1 MTVHHTASWL
11 VKHSDVP
18 LAVLKPVATKLGV
31 STNHLGAALF
41 AGQLVYEN
49 QGTIVEYAD
58 RGGVTVGE
66 FLRDKSA
73 ERYGDDHPLTDY
85 LGENVAALDEA
96 FDGSEEEATTFA
108 EFYRRFRAVDRDTPD
123 LAPTGLLTG
132 VSGAVEGAKGAMPDP
147 RDALSDATDDTE
159 SDTVE
164 IPVTDKRN
172 K

>member
-1 MTVHHTASWL
+1 MPTHHIASWL
-11 VKHSDVP
+11 LKHSDVP

-73 ERYGDDHPLTDY
+73 DRYGDDHPLTEY
-85 LGENVAALDEA
+85 FGANAEALAEA
-96 FDGSEEEATTFA
+96 FEGTEEEVTTFA
-108 EFYRRFRAVDRDTPD
+108 EFYRRLRAVDRDAPD
-123 LAPTGLLTG
+123 LAPTGLLSG
-132 VSGAVEGAKGAMPDP
+132 VSGGLEGVKGAMPDP
-147 RDALSDATDDTE
+147 RDAVSGAADDGE
-159 SDTVE
+159 SDSVE
-164 IPVTDKRN
+164 IPVRDKRN